1 MAPRY
6 PKMGLTTRNYDILTR
21 LAVGNGALVYRAM
34 DKVTNRHVALKLL
47 VQDENID
54 HRFNAEKLLADAGRL
69 KQITGT
75 HVCQLL
81 DAITDDDGPVL
92 VYEFANGVTGAELP
106 AKSKLDAGHVV
117 DVAAQIISALRSG
130 ERQKIPHGDV
140 KPSNLIFLELED
152 KRPFTLVL
160 DWALTAYRSV
170 VADDSLPYLAP
181 ERLGGGAASHRADL
195 FSAGAA
201 LFFLCTGKTLIAAK
215 TRTEAG
221 AAWQEVLPKIPS
233 VLAELRPDLP
243 VKFVQWLCS
252 LLEFSPEKRPE
263 SAVDALVPLAALNPL
278 PPPVPPESFRARP
291 VAPRPNLPI
300 ASGIVKLPLQT
311 AKPASAIRKPP
322 PPASKPATSPPTAT
336 TPEDSATPAPEKSA
350 ASPGIAPVKKS
361 HVVMTLGL
369 FGVFVALIAGVVWFL
384 FFRQTQVRYPGEEFP
399 ERPAS
404 TSVARTPAPSVGENI
419 RKPITPPPMT
429 SGAEKKPPQNRKPKP
444 TAQPPAPVPET
455 ANPESGVERF

>member
-1 MAPRY
+1 MASRY

-106 AKSKLDAGHVV
+106 EKSKLDAAQVV

-170 VADDSLPYLAP
+170 VADD
-181 ERLGGGAASHRADL
+181 
-195 FSAGAA
+195 
-201 LFFLCTGKTLIAAK
+201 
-215 TRTEAG
+215 
-221 AAWQEVLPKIPS
+221 
-233 VLAELRPDLP
+233 
-243 VKFVQWLCS
+243 
-252 LLEFSPEKRPE
+252 
-263 SAVDALVPLAALNPL
+263 
-278 PPPVPPESFRARP
+278 
-291 VAPRPNLPI
+291 
-300 ASGIVKLPLQT
+300 
-311 AKPASAIRKPP
+311 
-322 PPASKPATSPPTAT
+322 
-336 TPEDSATPAPEKSA
+336 
-350 ASPGIAPVKKS
+350 
-361 HVVMTLGL
+361 
-369 FGVFVALIAGVVWFL
+369 
-384 FFRQTQVRYPGEEFP
+384 
-399 ERPAS
+399 
-404 TSVARTPAPSVGENI
+404 
-419 RKPITPPPMT
+419 
-429 SGAEKKPPQNRKPKP
+429 
-444 TAQPPAPVPET
+444 
-455 ANPESGVERF
+455 